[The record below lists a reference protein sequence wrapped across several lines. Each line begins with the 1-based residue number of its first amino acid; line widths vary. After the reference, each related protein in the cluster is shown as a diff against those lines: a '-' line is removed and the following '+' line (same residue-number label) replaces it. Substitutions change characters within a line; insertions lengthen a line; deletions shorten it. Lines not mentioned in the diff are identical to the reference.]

1 MSINLTPPSPH
12 GPLLGGAVGDR
23 LVVAI
28 VVVAGPDSLPA
39 PRCRLPTP
47 ARAAVQADACDER
60 RRGKGEEAAI
70 MESMETSESKP
81 VDARCKSW
89 PEREAPGADESTA
102 ESCDA
107 EPAAYRCAVESSAYR
122 CAVESSAYRRPTEA
136 AAYRRT
142 AEPAGYRRPTK
153 ATTHPAVKPPSVEA
167 TTSTHPGI
175 CCR

>member
-28 VVVAGPDSLPA
+28 VVVAGPDSLPT

-89 PEREAPGADESTA
+89 PEREAAGADESTA
-102 ESCDA
+102 ESCAA
-107 EPAAYRCAVESSAYR
+107 EPAAFRRPTKAAAYC
-122 CAVESSAYRRPTEA
+122 CAVESSAYRRPT
-136 AAYRRT
+136 
-142 AEPAGYRRPTK
+142 K
-153 ATTHPAVKPPSVEA
+153 ATTHHAVKPPSVEA

-175 CCR
+175 GFR

>member
-1 MSINLTPPSPH
+1 MKARASGRQEENEKRCQSARADNCSESSAWSPMKRSRH

-47 ARAAVQADACDER
+47 ARAAVEADACDER

-70 MESMETSESKP
+70 MESMETSERKP

-89 PEREAPGADESTA
+89 PEREAAGADESTA
-102 ESCDA
+102 ESCAAEPAAYRRAA

-122 CAVESSAYRRPTEA
+122 
-136 AAYRRT
+136 RT
-142 AEPAGYRRPTK
+142 AETAPY
-153 ATTHPAVKPPSVEA
+153 
-167 TTSTHPGI
+167 
-175 CCR
+175 

>member
-1 MSINLTPPSPH
+1 
-12 GPLLGGAVGDR
+12 
-23 LVVAI
+23 
-28 VVVAGPDSLPA
+28 
-39 PRCRLPTP
+39 LPTP

-102 ESCDA
+102 ESCAA
-107 EPAAYRCAVESSAYR
+107 EPAAYR

-136 AAYRRT
+136 AAYRRS
-142 AEPAGYRRPTK
+142 AEPAAYRRPTK
-153 ATTHPAVKPPSVEA
+153 ATTHPAAKPPSVEA

-175 CCR
+175 GCR

>member
-89 PEREAPGADESTA
+89 PEREAAGADEPTA
-102 ESCDA
+102 ESCAA
-107 EPAAYRCAVESSAYR
+107 EPAAYRRPTKAAAYC
-122 CAVESSAYRRPTEA
+122 CAVESSAYRRPTNA

-142 AEPAGYRRPTK
+142 AEPAAYRRPTK

-175 CCR
+175 